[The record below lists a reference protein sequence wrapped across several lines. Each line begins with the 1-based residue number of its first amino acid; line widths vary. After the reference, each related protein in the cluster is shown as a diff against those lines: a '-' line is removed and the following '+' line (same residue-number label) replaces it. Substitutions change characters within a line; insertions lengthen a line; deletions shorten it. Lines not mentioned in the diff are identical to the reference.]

1 MVLATLVRTM
11 VYPENTNIGEKR
23 INKKRKRHT
32 PPESPLNGG
41 MNSTIPLLGGVPF
54 YGREGA
60 FRIFFD
66 ILRKSPRKKN
76 KKMRSSRRPV
86 ENTGLIRM
94 TYEVAEIA
102 MSLCSSQ

>member
-1 MVLATLVRTM
+1 
-11 VYPENTNIGEKR
+11 
-23 INKKRKRHT
+23 
-32 PPESPLNGG
+32 

-54 YGREGA
+54 YGGEGA

-94 TYEVAEIA
+94 TYEVAEITTSSNQRVVEFLA
-102 MSLCSSQ
+102 MTDLNWA

>member
-1 MVLATLVRTM
+1 
-11 VYPENTNIGEKR
+11 
-23 INKKRKRHT
+23 NKQKKKKAH

-54 YGREGA
+54 YGGEGA

-66 ILRKSPRKKN
+66 TLRKSPRKKN